1 MPSLVLLH
9 QAATCLHQPHLP
21 ILLRHAGADAQPHCR
36 AALMA
41 DGMLERG
48 LIAPDGEQWWN
59 LDAAVTVPLLC
70 AMARCVLCVIDIQV
84 PQEMVDDRL
93 VNGAMLLL
101 PVPHTKPK
109 TGMVLSLLPIHRSD
123 RSIPKLGWDHHITT
137 RPQSKHIPKRLRSF
151 LPSISGLMFG

>member
-9 QAATCLHQPHLP
+9 QAATFLHQPHLP
-21 ILLRHAGADAQPHCR
+21 ILLRHTGADAQPHCR
-36 AALMA
+36 ADLMA

-48 LIAPDGEQWWN
+48 LIAPDGEPWWN

-101 PVPHTKPK
+101 PVPHTKRK
-109 TGMVLSLLPIHRSD
+109 TGMVLSLVPYIDQIVPSQNWDGSMGPSHHYPSPIQTH
-123 RSIPKLGWDHHITT
+123 PK
-137 RPQSKHIPKRLRSF
+137 KA
-151 LPSISGLMFG
+151 